1 MVAYFSR
8 CTTGRRALSDFGLAQ
23 ASPPSRPSRRVSFWW
38 PLARGHICPSGS
50 IGRWQSWQIGRP
62 PATASAQDSLSE
74 RACSRVKRHD
84 NVGGIDSSSP
94 ASTSWATNTKRSS
107 CAAYPRA
114 IRPTLNSIVGSSG
127 NDAMLSA
134 SSSACWSGV
143 FNCSSKRGS
152 ASPRAASCCFS
163 IHKAAESSPRR
174 RRNRKV
180 RFPGVPIDSASIA
193 STDAKSCCASAIVVS
208 HTKSSS
214 RCHIVPYYAPQVWLT
229 GAEGSQDVDMVDI

>member
-1 MVAYFSR
+1 M
-8 CTTGRRALSDFGLAQ
+8 
-23 ASPPSRPSRRVSFWW
+23 
-38 PLARGHICPSGS
+38 
-50 IGRWQSWQIGRP
+50 GRP

-107 CAAYPRA
+107 CAAYPSA
-114 IRPTLNSIVGSSG
+114 IRPTLKSMVGSSG

-134 SSSACWSGV
+134 SSSGALS
-143 FNCSSKRGS
+143 CSSKRGR
-152 ASPRAASCCFS
+152 ASPSAASCCFS
-163 IHKAAESSPRR
+163 IHKAAELSPRR
-174 RRNRKV
+174 IRNRKV

-214 RCHIVPYYAPQVWLT
+214 HCHIVPYYTPQVWLI
-229 GAEGSQDVDMVDI
+229 EEDVDILDI